1 MKKIL
6 FLLLTVAPLWAFA
19 DKKVTDTLVIN
30 DNDLRQKINSSA
42 DFSIDLG
49 FPINFL
55 CRYKQADSAVFGS
68 PAYDDGA
75 WEKRAP
81 FFGEEEVK
89 KDTSVKGIGW
99 FRLRLRFD
107 SLPSEIPIA
116 LVFRGTGALQ
126 AYLDGKLLT
135 TVGKFEE
142 NGQHRYLSLNTQ
154 PIFLSIADTGV
165 HLLAF
170 RYEYNTARENE
181 DVWGI
186 SMKVKPAS
194 YVFHHER
201 NTIIMAAW
209 FLVGLGSVFLA
220 LFAVHF
226 LMFLF
231 YRKEVSNL
239 YFALFTLSVAT
250 FLYCAYLAMISV
262 NDITDNHVYRAVLG
276 ATCIIGSTSLS
287 AFTAAL
293 FSRKKLFLKLILV
306 FGAITLCVALLDLD
320 GKYDVTDYV
329 IFSLFILSLGYT
341 IIKITVAVFKKVP
354 GALLLGSGILFFLI
368 FMATLIVTAAVTG
381 SIELNNWIGFLFLL
395 AIFSIP
401 FSISAFLAWRFSST
415 SKSLSRQLVKVETL
429 SQEKE
434 TILEN
439 QKAALEKEVA
449 IRTQEVVEQKQKSD
463 ELLLNILPAEVAEE
477 LKLNGKSAAHRY
489 DEVSVLF
496 TDFVNFTRISE
507 QLGVEDLLNELNIHF
522 TAFDKIIEKYGLEKI
537 KTIGDA
543 YLAVCGL
550 PQADEEHAQNT
561 VRAALEILDFVK
573 KRKKETPYGLDI
585 RIGINSGAVIA
596 GIIGVKKFAYDIW
609 GDTVNTAARMEQKSE
624 PGKINISENTFKL
637 VKDEFA
643 CTHRGKLIAKNKGE
657 MDMYFVESSS

>member
-6 FLLLTVAPLWAFA
+6 FLLLTLIPLLAKA
-19 DKKVTDTLVIN
+19 DDKLSDTLVIDKDAFKGEPKN
-30 DNDLRQKINSSA
+30 GGG
-42 DFSIDLG
+42 FSLSFG
-49 FPINFL
+49 YPTYFL
-55 CRYKQADSAVFGS
+55 WRYKQGDSLSFAS
-68 PAYDDGA
+68 PDYNDSG
-75 WEKRAP
+75 WEKRASS
-81 FFGEEEVK
+81 FDKEEVQK
-89 KDTSVKGIGW
+89 NSSLKGAGW
-99 FRLRLRFD
+99 FRLRLRSD
-107 SLPSEIPIA
+107 SFA
-116 LVFRGTGALQ
+116 LHNPLALDFKGMGALE
-126 AYLDGKLLT
+126 AYLDGRL
-135 TVGKFEE
+135 VGSIGKCDT
-142 NGQHRYLSLNTQ
+142 NGKHEYQNFNVQ
-154 PIFLSIADTGV
+154 PLFVSIGDTGI
-165 HLLAF
+165 HILAV
-170 RYEYNTARENE
+170 RYERDDAKKNE
-181 DVWGI
+181 EVWGFLL
-186 SMKVKPAS
+186 KVRTAKYA
-194 YVFHHER
+194 FHKER
-201 NTIIMAAW
+201 NTIITSSW
-209 FLVGLGSVFLA
+209 FLVGLGSVFLS

-239 YFALFTLSVAT
+239 YFALFTLSIAT
-250 FLYCAYLAMISV
+250 FLYSAYLSITSAG
-262 NDITDNHVYRAVLG
+262 NITDGYVFMGVLA

-293 FSRKKLFLKLILV
+293 FSRKKLFLKIILV
-306 FGAITLCVALLDLD
+306 FGVATLCIALLDLD
-320 GKYDVTDYV
+320 EKYGVTNYLV
-329 IFSLFILSLGYT
+329 FSLFILSLGYT
-341 IIKITVAVFKKVP
+341 IIKMIVGVFKKVP
-354 GALLLGSGILFFLI
+354 GALLLGSGILFFTL
-368 FMATLIVTAAVTG
+368 FTATITIWATIAG

-550 PQADEEHAQNT
+550 PQADEKHAQNT